1 KAYEEDTHFTVTYV
15 MLRAVGFTDS
25 EAMTVASY
33 DQGMDD
39 SKGTIANG
47 GLGGVIPNVPEEHL
61 WHALP
66 QDGKAATVLQ
76 RKQALWQ
83 KVLSQT
89 DPAAQLKWLGVFYH
103 YQQDTW
109 AHRHHQNHEAT
120 NFTTYSTPFGHAIHG
135 HQPD

>member
-1 KAYEEDTHFTVTYV
+1 MRQMIAGCTIVGLAALFAIQPIPAKAYEEDTHFTVTYV

-25 EAMTVASY
+25 EAMAVASY

-89 DPAAQLKWLGVFYH
+89 D
-103 YQQDTW
+103 
-109 AHRHHQNHEAT
+109 
-120 NFTTYSTPFGHAIHG
+120 
-135 HQPD
+135 